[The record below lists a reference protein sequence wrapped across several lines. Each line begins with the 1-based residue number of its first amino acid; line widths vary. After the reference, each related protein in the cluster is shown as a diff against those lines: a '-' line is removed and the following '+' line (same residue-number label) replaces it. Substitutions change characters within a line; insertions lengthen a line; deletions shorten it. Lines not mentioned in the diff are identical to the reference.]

1 MALHASER
9 LQSSYRPPLS
19 ICFFCFFFLLF
30 LHCLTLFTRMNR
42 NSCFLKEYK
51 FSVLHFVFHKT
62 KLRNAHAWRFKNLT
76 KDQIDRNQY
85 RQILRCWLEVSIS
98 FWNNKAVGNRDYCFS
113 SFTKNWDIFSWWVSV
128 FFYFFIQNR
137 ILL

>member
-1 MALHASER
+1 MQLLGFCYGEILLQLPQLIANFFQCPSFDSHAIMALHASER

-19 ICFFCFFFLLF
+19 ICFFFFFFLLF

-85 RQILRCWLEVSIS
+85 RQILRC
-98 FWNNKAVGNRDYCFS
+98 
-113 SFTKNWDIFSWWVSV
+113 
-128 FFYFFIQNR
+128 
-137 ILL
+137 